1 LFSRIIQVAREEK
14 LSRVSSEMLRD
25 NLAMQIMSKHLGFQL
40 SSYDEG
46 EAIKAV
52 LEL

>member
-1 LFSRIIQVAREEK
+1 
-14 LSRVSSEMLRD
+14 
-25 NLAMQIMSKHLGFQL
+25 MQIMSKHLGFQL